1 MEFFRKQT
9 NINFISLRKIA
20 YGLSL
25 AAMIISVASVALRG
39 MNMGLDFTGGTLVEI
54 AFPGPVTTQQ
64 ISQELEKTGLDHFTL
79 QHFGSNRELLLRI
92 PPSVKSDPTKL
103 DQQILGALHQS
114 GNAGAEIRRKEFVGP
129 QVGQELV
136 EQGGLAVLLAL
147 LGIGIY
153 IWFRFERRFAIGAMI
168 ATVHDPLLTLGFFS
182 LTGIQFDLSVLAA
195 ALAIIGYSVNDTI
208 VVFDR
213 IRDNLRKMRKAT
225 PSAVVNLSIN
235 ETLSRTVMTSATTL
249 LVVLAMFFLGGPELY
264 GFSLALILGILVG
277 TYSSIYVAST
287 VALDLGMNRSD
298 IMPKDKETGA
308 PLDEAP

>member
-1 MEFFRKQT
+1 MEFFHKQT
-9 NINFISLRKIA
+9 NINFIALRKYA
-20 YGLSL
+20 YALSL
-25 AAMIISVASVALRG
+25 GAMLLSLGSVALRG

-54 AFPGPVTTQQ
+54 AFPGPVATQQ
-64 ISQELEKTGLDHFTL
+64 VSEQLEKTGLSHFTL
-79 QHFGSNRELLLRI
+79 QHFGSNREVLLRI
-92 PPSVKSDPTKL
+92 PPSAKLDKTRL
-103 DQQILGALHQS
+103 DQQILGALNQA
-114 GNAGAEIRRKEFVGP
+114 GNEGAEIRRMEFVGP

-136 EQGGLAVLLAL
+136 EQGGLAVLMAL
-147 LGIGIY
+147 IGIGIY
-153 IWFRFERRFAIGAMI
+153 IWLRFERRFAIGAMI

-182 LTGIQFDLSVLAA
+182 LTGIQFDLTVLAA

-225 PSAVVNLSIN
+225 PAVVVNTSIN
-235 ETLSRTVMTSATTL
+235 ETLSRTIMTSATTL

-287 VALDLGMNRSD
+287 VALDLGMNRAD
-298 IMPKDKETGA
+298 IMPKDKETGE
-308 PLDEAP
+308 PLDNLP